1 MIKSVFLFYRLERL
15 VRMAEK
21 VHRECKYTEESL
33 ADLERRIQDTE
44 QRGSTLHPFEAKRN
58 CEAMERSL
66 RNLEETLKAMFRDVQ
81 TLQDNRFP
89 QAQQLDNRWVHGGGG
104 FDNDDNDVEDE

>member
-1 MIKSVFLFYRLERL
+1 
-15 VRMAEK
+15 MAEK
-21 VHRECKYTEESL
+21 VHRECKYTEDSL
-33 ADLERRIQDTE
+33 ADLERRIQDSE

-66 RNLEETLKAMFRDVQ
+66 RNLEDTLKAMFRDVQ

-89 QAQQLDNRWVHGGGG
+89 QAQQLYNR
-104 FDNDDNDVEDE
+104 